1 MILCHCYQYINIQW
15 RISHV
20 EALTF
25 VWDANLLV
33 LFFLA
38 YFWGIYYWNK
48 ILKWCWWRKNS
59 FFHYF
64 LLLSRW
70 VLLSDVNVSEP
81 TGTLISQLGTSFP
94 VTEPPFEKDLIA
106 GEASQGLFFGSHFIH
121 PHFPLSI
128 GNHFSSAVLAA
139 LFQAL
144 WGWKYHC
151 ASNRLSPCPLLSWL
165 YNEPPFFSP
174 AAHVPLE
181 RV

>member
-64 LLLSRW
+64 LLSRW

-121 PHFPLSI
+121 PHFLLSI
-128 GNHFSSAVLAA
+128 GNPFSSAVLAA